1 MFILHDIYISKET
14 SCSSW
19 PEMPD
24 IIDILIRCEF
34 AYNVELGFICE
45 YKIVLRDVVNRK
57 LCE

>member
-1 MFILHDIYISKET
+1 
-14 SCSSW
+14 
-19 PEMPD
+19 MPD